1 MSREAERTGF
11 KRKEEEL
18 VGIEQW
24 LEMNKCSIKNGE
36 GLTMQTSHLLD
47 APSINE
53 HCCEQDGTKAAIN
66 SWMLVSIC

>member
-11 KRKEEEL
+11 KRREEEL

-36 GLTMQTSHLLD
+36 GLTMQTSHID
-47 APSINE
+47 YSI
-53 HCCEQDGTKAAIN
+53 GY
-66 SWMLVSIC
+66 SIDYILFH

>member
-11 KRKEEEL
+11 KRREEEL

-36 GLTMQTSHLLD
+36 GLTMQTSHSGVVMMEKNCVAIFLK
-47 APSINE
+47 
-53 HCCEQDGTKAAIN
+53 CC
-66 SWMLVSIC
+66 